1 MIDNKILNKDN
12 QNNILGGVQNL
23 NDNQNINYL
32 NQNKLNYSF
41 SRYTKGIKTGLI
53 NLGDTSYINAV
64 LFSLCNIR
72 NIVSYFLNPNN
83 QTIINNKI
91 GEMPLSYVFERLV
104 IHLYPYPEKNN
115 NEPYKPIALFTLLG
129 RLNNAY
135 DTYERKNPNELICFI
150 LKTIHEEFISQ
161 NKNINQILNIN
172 RYNKNEVINNGIII
186 YQSTNISIISNNL
199 NWFEIRESKCSICN
213 NIMYSFLTFNNLELD
228 ISECLKSKDNN
239 NKNEFLTL
247 YDCLEYY
254 ISTKQRH
261 LLCENCKRKTSI
273 LTISKIYSSPN
284 IFLFLLNRGTDFDG
298 KNNLLDIHFHIDD
311 KINLNKYIENNN
323 VPNKYELT
331 GIISIYRK
339 EKKYVCFC
347 ISPVDK
353 LWYYYND
360 EIIKQTDIQNVINKH
375 NNYDELIPCI
385 LFYKTI
391 NIQ

>member
-1 MIDNKILNKDN
+1 MNNKIFNEDN
-12 QNNILGGVQNL
+12 QNNILGSDQNL
-23 NDNQNINYL
+23 NANQNINYL
-32 NQNKLNYSF
+32 NQNNETYSF

-53 NLGDTSYINAV
+53 NFGDTSYINAV

-83 QTIINNKI
+83 QAIIKNKI
-91 GEMPLSYVFERLV
+91 EEMPLSYVFEKLV
-104 IHLYPYPEKNN
+104 IHLYPYPEKNK

-150 LKTIHEEFISQ
+150 LKTIHEELISQ
-161 NKNINQILNIN
+161 NENSNQILNIN
-172 RYNKNEVINNGIII
+172 RYNKNEVITNGINK
-186 YQSTNISIISNNL
+186 YLNTNISIISQNL
-199 NWFEIRESKCSICN
+199 NWFEINESKCLVCN
-213 NIMYSFLTFNNLELD
+213 KIMYSFLTFNKLELD
-228 ISECLKSKDNN
+228 ILQCLKSN
-239 NKNEFLTL
+239 NKNKNEYITL

-254 ISTKQRH
+254 ISTKQQH
-261 LLCENCKRKTSI
+261 LLCENCKRNTSI

-284 IFLFLLNRGTDFDG
+284 VFLFLLNRGTDFDD

-323 VPNKYELT
+323 VPYKYELT
-331 GIISIYRK
+331 GIISIDRK

-360 EIIKQTDIQNVINKH
+360 EIIKQTDIQKVINKH

-385 LFYKTI
+385 LFYNKI
-391 NIQ
+391 